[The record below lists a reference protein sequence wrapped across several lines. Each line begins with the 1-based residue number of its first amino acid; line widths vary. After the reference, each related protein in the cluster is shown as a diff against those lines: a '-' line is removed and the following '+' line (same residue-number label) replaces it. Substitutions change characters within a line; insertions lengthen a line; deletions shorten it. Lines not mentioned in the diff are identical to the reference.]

1 MDQDENR
8 SPFPLVLAQDH
19 HEAPSGETGPSDE
32 EFGRYLRA
40 KGVQITRQ
48 AAGPGGS

>member
-1 MDQDENR
+1 MEQDEHGFAF
-8 SPFPLVLAQDH
+8 SPQDH

-48 AAGPGGS
+48 AARPGGP